1 MKKAVVGFVGVLMVS
16 GLVVSAAGAPEPAAA
31 AQDAAQVA
39 AGEKV
44 YAAQKCSACHAIAGK
59 GMKAYPLDGVG
70 TKLSAAD
77 IKAWIVTPDVMAAK
91 QATKAK
97 MKMKAY
103 KVEAADLD
111 ALTAYLVSLK
121 KK

>member
-1 MKKAVVGFVGVLMVS
+1 MKKVVAGLFGVLMVS
-16 GLVVSAAGAPEPAAA
+16 GLAVSAAGAPERAAA
-31 AQDAAQVA
+31 AQDAAKIA

-44 YAAQKCSACHAIAGK
+44 YAAQKCSMCHAIAGK

-77 IKAWIVTPDVMAAK
+77 IKAWIVTPDVMVAK
-91 QATKAK
+91 QTTKAK

-103 KVEAADLD
+103 KLEPADLD
-111 ALTAYLVSLK
+111 AVTAYLLSLK
-121 KK
+121 K

>member
-1 MKKAVVGFVGVLMVS
+1 MKKLFAGLVGVLMVS
-16 GLVVSAAGAPEPAAA
+16 GIAVSAAGAPEREAA
-31 AQDAAQVA
+31 AQDAAKIA

-44 YAAQKCSACHAIAGK
+44 YAAQKCSMCHAIAGK

-77 IKAWIVTPDVMAAK
+77 IKAWITTPDVMVAK
-91 QATKAK
+91 QTTKAK

-103 KVEAADLD
+103 KLEAADLD
-111 ALTAYLVSLK
+111 NLVAYLGSLK
-121 KK
+121 K